1 MSSLWEWISCT
12 SHPQRFKSS
21 SVAQLKLIPGP
32 PLFMDPL
39 HLYYIG
45 LSTKHFYL
53 WVDFLCKHR
62 NQRWVCARIFNLE
75 IVSRPGLNIS
85 LSKLLQAVACKQ
97 LNDWIVSGMVA
108 DSYSLA
114 QIGAKFDR
122 GNNVIWKF
130 LYKNEEHRQAYL
142 AVLKERG
149 FYHTNMI
156 EPLVLKIK
164 NGEMRPDVNR
174 VTISGCKWI
183 ASLFHPNLLSEK
195 LIGNITH
202 YEASIQVNIWR
213 HSKVFLKNGSVRSR
227 KEKAKRVDGQLELAG
242 SSSWLA
248 EHISVVFVRL
258 GAIFRLRRQYAYV
271 RGDDRWRE
279 KFVFEVRLICVY
291 RHNYEDF

>member
-12 SHPQRFKSS
+12 SHPQKFKFS

-32 PLFMDPL
+32 QLFMDPL
-39 HLYYIG
+39 HLYYIE
-45 LSTKHFYL
+45 LSAKHFYL

-85 LSKLLQAVACKQ
+85 LSKLLQAIACKQ
-97 LNDWIVSGMVA
+97 LNDWIVCGMVA

-122 GNNVIWKF
+122 GHNVIWKF

-174 VTISGCKWI
+174 VTINSRKWI

-202 YEASIQVNIWR
+202 YEASIQDQ
-213 HSKVFLKNGSVRSR
+213 HLAALKSIFEKR
-227 KEKAKRVDGQLELAG
+227 KRPFKEEEKAKRVDGQLELAG
-242 SSSWLA
+242 SCSWLA
-248 EHISVVFVRL
+248 EYISVVFVRL
-258 GAIFRLRRQYAYV
+258 GAIFRLRRQYACV
-271 RGDDRWRE
+271 RTDGWGGRVLFL
-279 KFVFEVRLICVY
+279 KCA
-291 RHNYEDF
+291 